1 MLRDIDRSFVSGPHS
16 GVFETI
22 GNMQPHHVH
31 AVASSIV
38 ACGKDGGGRQ

>member
-31 AVASSIV
+31 AVMRELANAGTV
-38 ACGKDGGGRQ
+38 LP